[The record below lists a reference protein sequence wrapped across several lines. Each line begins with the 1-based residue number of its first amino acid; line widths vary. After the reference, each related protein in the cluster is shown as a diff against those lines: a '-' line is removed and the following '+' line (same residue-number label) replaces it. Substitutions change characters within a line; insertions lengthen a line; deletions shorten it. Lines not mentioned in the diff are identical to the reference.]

1 MCVMQK
7 YWDRVRQLAHRGI
20 TQEQIA
26 ARLGYDPT
34 LLSRILRGLR
44 PAPDGFADRL
54 ETTLD
59 QLEAAEAAADAA
71 RERVLAGT
79 RE

>member
-1 MCVMQK
+1 MGDMQK
-7 YWDRVRQLAHRGI
+7 YWDRVRQLAYRGI

-59 QLEAAEAAADAA
+59 QIEAAEAAADAA

-79 RE
+79 PE